1 MALNRIYTINRLLLK
16 ISTRITYYV
25 VLAMVPFAV
34 SFLGSD
40 SACAES
46 ITDGSSLKSMKN
58 VHNSKEPISIE
69 AQQLSLDTEARTFQY
84 KGAVKVVQGDLTLLA
99 EQMDGT
105 YTEDNQITSIVAIG
119 NVDIT
124 KGPDI
129 KATSEKAVY
138 DAQAK
143 IVTLTENPQLTQK
156 GSTLSADTIKVFLLE
171 NRSTAEGSVKVKV
184 NNPEDG
190 AVGLDSLSG
199 R

>member
-190 AVGLDSLSG
+190 AVGLDSLGG